1 MLKVY
6 NENKQSMMTTDITN
20 ETNIMALLEIQGI
33 KFTTRSF
40 QIEIEMKQIM
50 ILNDDA
56 FFDNCLIKTHSKKK
70 VSKSVVNEIPNANTP
85 LTIVNVSK
93 DKNVLK
99 LKSESEPEPEPEEKN
114 TIIQDPFNEEKD
126 KYFKENKDLDF
137 EENNDEDEEKEKN
150 KDKEKDIKENKDFE
164 FKEDSGFEDS
174 DILEIG
180 DLTDIDELKEVD
192 NLNVEHVEETV
203 TLKQPNQVYLDLYKK
218 AREKAK
224 AIKREMILSFL
235 EAKHIKESYMIDVY
249 DENEYNID
257 AEIDAVS
264 ENELDKL

>member
-1 MLKVY
+1 MNVDLIDRVRFGSELTQKLVQ
-6 NENKQSMMTTDITN
+6 NK
-20 ETNIMALLEIQGI
+20 
-33 KFTTRSF
+33 SF

-56 FFDNCLIKTHSKKK
+56 FFDNCLIKTQSKKK
-70 VSKSVVNEIPNANTP
+70 VSKAVAKDEVIPNTMN
-85 LTIVNVSK
+85 LTKDEIV
-93 DKNVLK
+93 
-99 LKSESEPEPEPEEKN
+99 
-114 TIIQDPFNEEKD
+114 
-126 KYFKENKDLDF
+126 FKEEPLKEEEEEEPLKEHKEPKEEEELLKEEEEPLKEEQKEEPNDL
-137 EENNDEDEEKEKN
+137 
-150 KDKEKDIKENKDFE
+150 
-164 FKEDSGFEDS
+164 
-174 DILEIG
+174 LEID
-180 DLTDIDELKEVD
+180 DLADIDELKEVD
-192 NLNVEHVEETV
+192 NLNLEHVEETV

-264 ENELDKL
+264 EKHLQNV